1 VIGAS
6 GEASSQDILFYDYM
20 DEYDYS
26 SSQIAFDTTL
36 MGDVLTERQDL
47 ISSSLGL
54 GLLLSAVG
62 AAIVGSLVAVGLTS
76 LTNVRV
82 SFHADEIG
90 TISFPYL
97 TLTLK
102 SDDESIEEQE
112 YDEVE
117 EETPYLIEIS
127 KSNFENL
134 NIIFSGSFFII
145 FGIH

>member
-1 VIGAS
+1 MYSAK
-6 GEASSQDILFYDYM
+6 
-20 DEYDYS
+20 S
-26 SSQIAFDTTL
+26 SSKRL
-36 MGDVLTERQDL
+36 LNDL
-47 ISSSLGL
+47 SEQGHF
-54 GLLLSAVG
+54 
-62 AAIVGSLVAVGLTS
+62 
-76 LTNVRV
+76 

-127 KSNFENL
+127 KSDFGNL
-134 NIIFSGSFFII
+134 NMSGTHESLGSDNESKRGKGKNNFLWQKSTKYIKTP
-145 FGIH
+145 